1 MFVFHGPCLE
11 RRTGVL
17 AITAALKIDAEA
29 LRTLAE
35 TFERADAAEK
45 QTKRNEL
52 LRDLNDLQHLAIE
65 AAIEARGRTGQQGRQ
80 AFQTSIF

>member
-1 MFVFHGPCLE
+1 MGCLLFDRPCLE

-17 AITAALKIDAEA
+17 AIPAALKIDAEA

-35 TFERADAAEK
+35 TFGLGGAAEK

-52 LRDLNDLQHLAIE
+52 LRDLNDLQHSAIE

-80 AFQTSIF
+80 N

>member
-1 MFVFHGPCLE
+1 MFDRPCLE
-11 RRTGVL
+11 RLIGVL
-17 AITAALKIDAEA
+17 AITAALKIDADA

-52 LRDLNDLQHLAIE
+52 LRDLNDLQHLTIQ

-80 AFQTSIF
+80 N